1 MQDSVSNWCALQC
14 CREEACFGDGSRF
27 VQTGLF
33 LGSPFHGAR
42 FDLYLS
48 GADETTPGTTLY
60 SCLMGTYVPT
70 APHWHF
76 ASDNGYAVTQI
87 ADHDT
92 VKPWRTLY
100 RWLHKIE
107 DGESS
112 GPAANKTPAE
122 IASLVWEITKANLS
136 WGRIRIANQL
146 RLLGIFLPASTVRNI
161 LQRPRPR
168 DIPTTPATSNSIT
181 HKGNLDFG
189 QLQ

>member
-1 MQDSVSNWCALQC
+1 MNPQLKMKLENMPVPMTADMIDAYMGPILEAGKTGDLCLIRMALPEDLC
-14 CREEACFGDGSRF
+14 CREEACFGDGLRF
-27 VQTGLF
+27 VQIGLS
-33 LGSPFHGAR
+33 LGSPFHSAR

-60 SCLMGTYVPT
+60 SCPMGTHVPT

-100 RWLHKIE
+100 RCLHKIE

-112 GPAANKTPAE
+112 GPAANRTPAE
-122 IASLVWEITKANLS
+122 IASLVWEITKASLS
-136 WGRIRIANQL
+136 
-146 RLLGIFLPASTVRNI
+146 
-161 LQRPRPR
+161 
-168 DIPTTPATSNSIT
+168 
-181 HKGNLDFG
+181 
-189 QLQ
+189 